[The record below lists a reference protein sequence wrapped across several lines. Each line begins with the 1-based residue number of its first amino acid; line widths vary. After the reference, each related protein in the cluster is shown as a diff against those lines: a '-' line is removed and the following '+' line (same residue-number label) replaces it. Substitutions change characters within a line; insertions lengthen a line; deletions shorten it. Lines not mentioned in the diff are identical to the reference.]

1 MAQRA
6 EYITAKGGVVLF
18 YEKKNHEKCVPL
30 AVSPYTKCLETKNP
44 AIGRGFIIQSGKES
58 NSVTIISR
66 ITDSLKPVVEYT
78 IFILWSIIKLCGTEL
93 YVSIL

>member
-1 MAQRA
+1 YARDNYQGISIDTLT
-6 EYITAKGGVVLF
+6 E
-18 YEKKNHEKCVPL
+18 P
-30 AVSPYTKCLETKNP
+30 VS